1 MGEIMHRI
9 ASRQMAPWLLLIGA
23 LTPALSS
30 GEPLV
35 DAVESWDMAEVER
48 LLEAGTDPNV
58 VDRHSRNTPL
68 LRAARNDLDEIAR
81 LLLAHGAKVDF
92 KADDDG
98 LTTALHV
105 AAASGAMAV
114 IETLLEAGADVRALD
129 GIRWT
134 PLMHAV
140 AGGRTAA
147 VQRLIEAGSPLDSSD
162 VNGDGLLAIADMF
175 GQDQLMD
182 MLRQAGAR

>member
-1 MGEIMHRI
+1 MYRTDSTHF
-9 ASRQMAPWLLLIGA
+9 ASWLLLIGA
-23 LTPALSS
+23 LTPALAA
-30 GEPLV
+30 GAPLV
-35 DAVESWDMAEVER
+35 DAVESWDLAEVER
-48 LLEAGTDPNV
+48 LLEAGADPNV
-58 VDRHSRNTPL
+58 IDRHSRNTPL

-81 LLLAHGAKVDF
+81 LLLAHGAQVDF
-92 KADDDG
+92 KADEDG

-105 AAASGAMAV
+105 AASAGASAV
-114 IETLLEAGADVRALD
+114 IESLLEAGADIRALD

-140 AGGRTAA
+140 AGGRAA
-147 VQRLIEAGSPLDSSD
+147 VVQRLIDAGSPLDSRD

-175 GQDQLMD
+175 GQDQLKD